1 MREATRLRLERNLW
15 LEKLKW
21 LGAGLGI
28 LAIAGGLC
36 GYTGLDASV
45 ETRQVAGTIE
55 TVGPLTGSSTKAI
68 EEGLAVDVRLEDGR
82 HARVMALKTRHP
94 NVGDHIQI
102 AEHVHGTGR
111 VTFTWK

>member
-1 MREATRLRLERNLW
+1 MREATRLRLERKLW

-28 LAIAGGLC
+28 VAIAAGMFW
-36 GYTGLDASV
+36 YTGLDASV

-55 TVGPLTGSSTKAI
+55 TIGPLTGSSTKAI
-68 EEGLAVDVRLEDGR
+68 EEGLAVDVRLDDGR
-82 HARVMALKTRHP
+82 HARVMALKTRNP
-94 NVGDHIQI
+94 KAGDHVQI